1 MNISTE
7 TLNILSDIHK
17 DLGRLISELQKSA
30 EPVTEKAEAVSKPEP
45 TEEPISKVKKPLDI
59 SSRKER
65 ESAESVPSADD
76 DFTEEDLDKLSY
88 NNLKK
93 LAKDLGISATGA
105 RDELTAKILEMKSA
119 DSDSDVEEKTDIKKS
134 KSSPKPLG
142 KKSEPEVSEE
152 EPEEE
157 LDPVEKSV
165 NEAVKDMTD
174 EEIADFLTDV
184 GVRAKGKRQAL
195 IAAVVKAVR
204 EGKIELDDSDD
215 EEEEEKKPS
224 PAESKSSKK
233 DTKKEEPVEEEEDDE
248 EYSVNDPENPNMP
261 DKRREAVEDFINE
274 ANSQY
279 GGGEI
284 TDDDMREWA
293 IENEL
298 LSKSEA
304 KKMSG
309 QELLDLYIDVSCN
322 FIDDEGETVEE
333 EGAYSVNGV
342 PYCCG
347 KPLKYNK
354 DNKTYIC
361 ETCGSEYEDD

>member
-45 TEEPISKVKKPLDI
+45 TEPVSKVKKPLDI

-119 DSDSDVEEKTDIKKS
+119 DSDSDVEEKTDI
-134 KSSPKPLG
+134 